1 MPSERINQIRWRRFK
16 FRQQSGWR
24 KGPLMQAQEKA
35 DSAEGERRTVDTE
48 RNTAHSVAMKLG
60 WASLTEVEKKL
71 TFKEP
76 PDSLTFDLGACA
88 VHEKTF
94 FEKWP
99 HRRTKRFV
107 GVIRSLNQ
115 CPSNPYPPCSSIG
128 R

>member
-48 RNTAHSVAMKLG
+48 RNTARSVAMKLG

-88 VHEKTF
+88 FHEKTF
-94 FEKWP
+94 FEKWAIAQIDA
-99 HRRTKRFV
+99 RK
-107 GVIRSLNQ
+107 G
-115 CPSNPYPPCSSIG
+115 SSG
-128 R
+128 SFGH